1 MDYNKPDYSLG
12 AAYMNGKFIPISE
25 AKIPVTDWGFLHSD
39 ATYDVA
45 HVWQGRF
52 FRLDCHLD
60 RFLSGVSRLRMQ
72 TGYSRNQIKD
82 ILHNCV
88 RLSGLK
94 DAYVEMVCTRG
105 VPKPG
110 SRDPRTC
117 ENRFFAFA
125 IPFVWIS
132 KTINGKGLH
141 AYISSVQRISD
152 KSVDP
157 TIKNYH
163 WLDFVSGLYQA
174 YDHNAETAILTDAHG
189 NITEGPGF
197 NVFTINNNVM
207 STPSKGV
214 LNGIT
219 RNTVIDLAQ
228 QHGIKTM
235 IGTVSVNDCY
245 SADEIFITSTAG
257 GVMPITML
265 NGSSVGDGQEGPVTR
280 KLRELYWQ
288 AHNIPEYSEPISY

>member
-1 MDYNKPDYSLG
+1 MDYNKPDYSLST
-12 AAYMNGKFIPISE
+12 AYMNGKFIPISE

-117 ENRFFAFA
+117 CTMFFAFA

-132 KTINGKGLH
+132 RPINGKGLH
-141 AYISSVQRISD
+141 A
-152 KSVDP
+152 
-157 TIKNYH
+157 
-163 WLDFVSGLYQA
+163 
-174 YDHNAETAILTDAHG
+174 
-189 NITEGPGF
+189 
-197 NVFTINNNVM
+197 
-207 STPSKGV
+207 
-214 LNGIT
+214 
-219 RNTVIDLAQ
+219 
-228 QHGIKTM
+228 
-235 IGTVSVNDCY
+235 
-245 SADEIFITSTAG
+245 
-257 GVMPITML
+257 
-265 NGSSVGDGQEGPVTR
+265 
-280 KLRELYWQ
+280 
-288 AHNIPEYSEPISY
+288 